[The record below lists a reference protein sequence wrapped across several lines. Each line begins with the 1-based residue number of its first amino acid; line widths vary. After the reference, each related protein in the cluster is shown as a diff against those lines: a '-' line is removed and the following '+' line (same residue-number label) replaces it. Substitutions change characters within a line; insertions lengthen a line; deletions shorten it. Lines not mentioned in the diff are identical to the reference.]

1 MGKRAKLWLFVAPI
15 VLLLLQLTA
24 CSTSSDNEINDGA
37 LEVSLTNVVFNK
49 DGGQEVLTIS
59 GTKVWSYIS
68 NVGESSWLVP
78 MKDNDKLTLTATANT
93 LGKERKAEVIISSP
107 AGVQKVYVTQSAS
120 DLLFSFSE
128 SELVFSHKAGEKMV
142 QIATNSDDWHFEP
155 IEEEAKEWL
164 SVVGGDGA
172 KMLIVKVTA
181 NKEYESR
188 STTLIA
194 KAQNGEQVGLLIT
207 QKGVAKYLLPF
218 EPTSRSH
225 TDVELINYEQERG
238 SILQGYQQGKYD
250 NFQKEE
256 VPTVMQFITNSD
268 YMPMFAYMRNLGELK
283 YTVAQSILYINDDAA
298 QVELKEYQAFLEDNG
313 YVQDKEASKDL
324 VLVYRNTQKAINAQI
339 EIKQGGAVVAFFPYY
354 PQTKKY
360 PTFPTLPVGKDNW
373 LDRLSNTQYKAA
385 DIIRLEGEAGSKTSF
400 INQDQSTQLYKAA
413 GFECAKS
420 DDQYD
425 AINHTYWF
433 FTSTPKNSTADYVQ
447 TVAEQAMYFSNL
459 SWGIREEGRRYIIT
473 DELESLILDAG
484 YQFDGVDK
492 DSQAYYYWKSVSDT
506 QERVIYVRRVQF
518 TDVNDNKPSL
528 MIGYYT
534 LFIQP
539 QGTSA
544 LSREEQRAFQAVKK
558 GDFKALDYL
567 HTSPRI
573 RVHESLHSRSAKK
586 SF

>member
-78 MKDNDKLTLTATANT
+78 TKDNDKLTLTATANT
-93 LGKERKAEVIISSP
+93 LGKERKAEIIISSP

-225 TDVELINYEQERG
+225 SDVELINYEQERG

-354 PQTKKY
+354 PPDEEIPY
-360 PTFPTLPVGKDNW
+360 LPNPT
-373 LDRLSNTQYKAA
+373 
-385 DIIRLEGEAGSKTSF
+385 
-400 INQDQSTQLYKAA
+400 
-413 GFECAKS
+413 
-420 DDQYD
+420 
-425 AINHTYWF
+425 
-433 FTSTPKNSTADYVQ
+433 
-447 TVAEQAMYFSNL
+447 
-459 SWGIREEGRRYIIT
+459 
-473 DELESLILDAG
+473 
-484 YQFDGVDK
+484 
-492 DSQAYYYWKSVSDT
+492 
-506 QERVIYVRRVQF
+506 
-518 TDVNDNKPSL
+518 
-528 MIGYYT
+528 
-534 LFIQP
+534 
-539 QGTSA
+539 
-544 LSREEQRAFQAVKK
+544 SR
-558 GDFKALDYL
+558 
-567 HTSPRI
+567 
-573 RVHESLHSRSAKK
+573 
-586 SF
+586 